1 MYRILKTPFA
11 NRWLWLCP
19 ILAVVLAAGV
29 LILFGFT
36 FWGAL
41 LAALMLVCPA
51 LILWGAIEIALDE
64 RRQRAVRKKNSMG

>member
-1 MYRILKTPFA
+1 MYRILETPFA

>member
-1 MYRILKTPFA
+1 MYRILETPFA

-64 RRQRAVRKKNSMG
+64 RRQRAARKKNSMG

>member
-1 MYRILKTPFA
+1 MHGILKTRFA

-29 LILFGFT
+29 LMVFGFT

-51 LILWGAIEIALDE
+51 LILWGAIEIMLDE
-64 RRQRAVRKKNSMG
+64 RRQRAARKKNSMD